1 MAIPVD
7 EPGLQALVYG
17 GAVLGGGGG
26 GSLAAGLQSVREAL
40 RVGVPRIVPL
50 AALDDEA
57 VLATLSVVGDPR
69 TFSGFGSGGGHF
81 RRAVSLFESF
91 SAHPVEGY
99 LASEVGPLAVT
110 YGLRESAHTGVP
122 VVDAP
127 ANGRAHPLFVMGS
140 LGLHLRPRRAA
151 EVVAVGGV
159 PGTRKYVEL
168 ALRTNVITAARILR
182 ERAAHM
188 KAPLAVVRNP
198 LTVAVVRHHA
208 AVGALS
214 YAHRVGSV
222 LVGELRSGPSAV
234 LRNLASL
241 MGGVVLV
248 TGRVSAVRVS
258 GRGGF
263 SVGMIGVRGSDG
275 ADLEIPVCNEFM
287 AVMRRRRPV
296 VAFPDL
302 VALFD
307 LSSGLPL
314 ASPEVRP
321 HQRVAVFTVPQ
332 ARLLLGSPMG
342 DRRLLRPIE
351 KLFHTRLSSN
361 SAVAA

>member
-1 MAIPVD
+1 VD

-40 RVGVPRIVPL
+40 RAGVPRIVPL
-50 AALDDEA
+50 ETLDDEA
-57 VLATLSVVGDPR
+57 ILATLSVVGDPG
-69 TFSGFGSGGGHF
+69 TFAGFASGAGPF

-110 YGLRESAHTGVP
+110 YGLRESATTGVP

-140 LGLHLRPRRAA
+140 LGLHLRPRRATEA
-151 EVVAVGGV
+151 VAVGGI
-159 PGTRKYVEL
+159 PGTSRYVEL
-168 ALRTNVITAARILR
+168 AIRANVMTAARILR
-182 ERAAHM
+182 ERAARM
-188 KAPLAVVRNP
+188 RAPLAVVRNP

-208 AVGALS
+208 AVGALG
-214 YAHRVGSV
+214 YAQRVGYV
-222 LVGELRSGPSAV
+222 LLTELPSGPSAV
-234 LRNLASL
+234 LNNLAHL
-241 MGGVVLV
+241 MGGIVLV
-248 TGRVSAVRVS
+248 TGRVSTVRLAS
-258 GRGGF
+258 RGGF
-263 SVGMIGVRGSDG
+263 SVGMIGIRG
-275 ADLEIPVCNEFM
+275 ADGSNLSIPVCNEFM
-287 AVMRRRRPV
+287 AVVRGRQTV

-307 LSSGLPL
+307 LATGLPL
-314 ASPEVRP
+314 PSPEVREN
-321 HQRVAVFTVPQ
+321 QRVAVFTVPKR
-332 ARLLLGSPMG
+332 RLLLGSPMQ

-351 KLFHTRLSSN
+351 KLWRARWVPD
-361 SAVAA
+361 SAAAT